1 MKNNFLNFL
10 KTKAT
15 LTFLVAII
23 LLPLFDVA
31 KSQEAPPDPYGFYIK
46 EFNVGAKINNDSS
59 IDVTE
64 NIIIDFTQSKHGI
77 LRSIP
82 TSYSN
87 SFGLIRKIF
96 ISDIKITNNN
106 GEQIQFEKS
115 SLNGVLEFKIGD
127 PNSTISGEQVYNIS
141 YKVKNAILFTN
152 ERDELFWNITGNA
165 WPVPILK
172 ATGSFQ
178 LPEQAQGLQ
187 TDAFFGPLFSTQKA
201 QKDLSENNLTAIAG
215 NLKSGEGL
223 SLAATWQK
231 GAITRPSALTS
242 FQFFTLANWHLSI
255 PILIL
260 AFAFWYLKK
269 HAIDPRGKGTI
280 VPEFSIP
287 KDITL
292 AEGFAL
298 YDEHFQTKD
307 LTALIISW
315 ATEGFITIKEAKKKS
330 ILGNKSEFSL
340 IKKKNLTGRP
350 AYEINFFD
358 YLFGKQKTLNLNKIE
373 PTKFNLE
380 LGKMRGQIFTSLK
393 NQGYITKNPE
403 TARAIFYVLGAL
415 ILVSS
420 FILIGFHN
428 VVGTM
433 AIVLTF
439 LSGLLII
446 VVAPLAPKRTLKG
459 VLVKEKIQG
468 FQLYL
473 KTAERYRLKW
483 QEQTG
488 IFEKYL
494 PYAIALGVAG
504 VWAKNFK
511 DKLSKPPSWYHGY
524 ALTDFNAVNFANSLD
539 SNFNSS
545 LNSAI
550 ISASS
555 SSGGSAFSGGGGF
568 SGGGFGGGGG
578 GSW

>member
-1 MKNNFLNFL
+1 MQNNFLNFI
-10 KTKAT
+10 KTKVA
-15 LTFLVAII
+15 LVFLVAII
-23 LLPLFDVA
+23 LLPLFGTA
-31 KSQEAPPDPYGFYIK
+31 KSQGAPLDPYGFRIK
-46 EFNVGAKINNDSS
+46 EFNVDVRINNDSS
-59 IDVTE
+59 INVTE
-64 NIIIDFTQSKHGI
+64 NIITDFFQSMHGI

-82 TSYSN
+82 TSYSD

-96 ISDIKITNNN
+96 ISDIKITNEN
-106 GEQIQFEKS
+106 GEHLSFEQS
-115 SLNGVLEFKIGD
+115 SLNGILEFKIGD
-127 PNSTISGEQVYNIS
+127 PNATISGEQVYNIS

-165 WPVPILK
+165 WPVPIRK

-178 LPEQAQGLQ
+178 LPEQVQGLQ
-187 TDAFFGPLFSTQKA
+187 ANAFFGPLFSTQKA
-201 QKDLSENNLTAIAG
+201 QTNLSGNNLTTDVYS
-215 NLKSGEGL
+215 LRSGEGL

-242 FQFFTLANWHLSI
+242 FKFFALANWHLGI
-255 PILIL
+255 PLLIIIFVL
-260 AFAFWYLKK
+260 WYLKK
-269 HAIDPRGKGTI
+269 HAIDPRGKGTL

-287 KDITL
+287 KDLTL

-298 YDEHFQTKD
+298 YDERFQTKD

-315 ATEGFITIKEAKKKS
+315 ATEGFITIKETKKKS
-330 ILGNKSEFSL
+330 ILGSKSEFSL
-340 IKKKNLTGRP
+340 IKKKNLTLRP
-350 AYEINFFD
+350 TYEVDFFN
-358 YLFGKQKTLNLNKIE
+358 YLFSKQKTLNLNKIE
-373 PTKFNLE
+373 STKFNLE
-380 LGKMRGQIFTSLK
+380 LGKMRGQIFASLK
-393 NQGYITKNPE
+393 DKGYITKNPE

-420 FILIGFHN
+420 FVLIGFHN
-428 VVGTM
+428 VVGTL
-433 AIVLTF
+433 AIALTF

-446 VVAPLAPKRTLKG
+446 VVAPLTPKRTLKG

-511 DKLSKPPSWYHGY
+511 DKLSKPPSWYNGY
-524 ALTDFNAVNFANSLD
+524 DLTNFNAVNFANSLD